1 MKKALVASIA
11 VISMLS
17 TTTTGIGPAI
27 AASTSPIADVQ
38 DMIKN
43 GLESANKVVGDV
55 TDSVKTVVDSF
66 KDIVGHW
73 AESSIVAAIKQ
84 GIVSGYPDG
93 LFHPENK
100 VTRAEFIKM
109 TVVAMDLPVNNNGQS
124 DKWFVPYIDSAKST
138 GLYKEGDF
146 SSGDMTKPMTRLDMV
161 HIAVR
166 AIGETAKDDN
176 EFMLI
181 AVKNGLI
188 SGTGNGKLDPDG
200 TTTRAQAVTV
210 IQRIQ
215 KVKSGITLPV
225 DEKAV
230 ANAESAMNAKKD
242 AWGRTIRTT
251 NLPKNAKDYVYILEQ
266 YPNEMY
272 EMAYPKIVDTK
283 PSKLAQTD
291 NYIKHVPTME
301 AWKKNTED
309 YYNSLLNVNYK
320 TINDKWAED
329 LFSHFN
335 QSNVFVLKDM
345 KNYVAWVKKNK
356 IVTEGELTAEPTMVF
371 SSDRLGL
378 YYIRTKFSF
387 KITSY
392 DQYKD
397 IFFDEF
403 FKSRTNFQKG
413 VWYEGYA
420 DIPLSTNVGGS
431 HLRQIDG
438 QASLFRLTNII
449 RKMN

>member
-11 VISMLS
+11 VVSLLS

-27 AASTSPIADVQ
+27 AASTSPIVDVQ
-38 DMIKN
+38 DMIIN
-43 GLESANKVVGDV
+43 GMVIDV
-55 TDSVKTVVDSF
+55 TDSVKTVVDSSF
-66 KDIVGHW
+66 KDIVDHW

-93 LFHPENK
+93 LFHPENM

-109 TVVAMDLPVNNNGQS
+109 SVVAMELPINNNSQS
-124 DKWFVPYIDSAKST
+124 DNWYVPYIDSAKT
-138 GLYKEGDF
+138 IGLYKEGDF
-146 SSGDMTKPMTRLDMV
+146 SSGDMTKQMSRLDMV

-181 AVKNGLI
+181 AVKKGLI

-215 KVKSGITLPV
+215 KVKSGMTLPV

-242 AWGRTIRTT
+242 AWGLTIRTT
-251 NLPKNAKDYVYILEQ
+251 NLPKNAKDYAYILEQ
-266 YPNEMY
+266 YPNDMY
-272 EMAYPKIVDTK
+272 EMAYPQIVKTM
-283 PSKLAQTD
+283 PAILSKT
-291 NYIKHVPTME
+291 NKFVRHKPTME
-301 AWKKNTED
+301 AWKKNTEEF
-309 YYNSLLNVNYK
+309 YNLLLNVDYR

-329 LFSHFN
+329 LFSHYN
-335 QSNVFVLKDM
+335 QSNVFVFKDM
-345 KNYVAWVKKNK
+345 KEYVSWVKKNK
-356 IVTEGELTAEPTMVF
+356 IITEGSLIAEPSMV
-371 SSDRLGL
+371 SAAEHVGL
-378 YYIRTKFSF
+378 YYIRTKFTF
-387 KITSY
+387 KISSY
-392 DQYKD
+392 TEYKD
-397 IFFDEF
+397 IFFDEY
-403 FKSRTNFQKG
+403 FKSRGKFTKG
-413 VWYEGYA
+413 SWYEGYA

-438 QASLFRLTNII
+438 QASLFRLTNIV
-449 RKMN
+449 RKKN